1 MVAKIVIPDVQTPHE
16 GPRRS
21 SLRQRGVTADGRMVD
36 QELRGGQVILSKDPN
51 PGAVKHEDWRPAE
64 PEKPKERH
72 SKGGTARSNLEL
84 NTLRM
89 PGCVIRPCCLGVE
102 GRRMI
107 FITSSIDRT
116 C

>member
-1 MVAKIVIPDVQTPHE
+1 MRSSSLQLRLQTPYE

-72 SKGGTARSNLEL
+72 SKGRSFFEL
-84 NTLRM
+84 HVSQKLFSAISRCSVNKAEDH
-89 PGCVIRPCCLGVE
+89 I
-102 GRRMI
+102 I
-107 FITSSIDRT
+107 A
-116 C
+116 